1 MVEVWESADFDQ
13 ESRGRNWYRT
23 ANQLATMI
31 SDGNTAAGAGVIA
44 ALSANK
50 RWTENVKLATRAF
63 ENGEPSGSFGD
74 ALRKAA
80 RIMAGEDPELVLP
93 MDSKTGHFYRC
104 ILDPTDAEA
113 ICIDRHAHDIAVGE
127 RYGNRDRGL
136 SSKARYALLADV
148 YKRAAKRINV
158 IPQELQAVT
167 WVVWIE
173 RKVSE

>member
-1 MVEVWESADFDQ
+1 
-13 ESRGRNWYRT
+13 
-23 ANQLATMI
+23 
-31 SDGNTAAGAGVIA
+31 
-44 ALSANK
+44 
-50 RWTENVKLATRAF
+50 
-63 ENGEPSGSFGD
+63 
-74 ALRKAA
+74 
-80 RIMAGEDPELVLP
+80 MAGEDPELVLP